1 MTQEQTIQATL
12 HILNKSPS
20 HPRFATCL
28 AALHEGDTLAL
39 AENAVLAVT
48 DSTAGLP
55 RNCVALGADLEARG
69 LAGNPNVQIISYG
82 DLVRLTA
89 EHSRT
94 VSW

>member
-1 MTQEQTIQATL
+1 MTQEQTIQPTL

-55 RNCVALGADLEARG
+55 ETVL
-69 LAGNPNVQIISYG
+69 
-82 DLVRLTA
+82 RLTQTLRPEA
-89 EHSRT
+89 WQATPMYKS
-94 VSW
+94 SAMAIWCA

>member
-1 MTQEQTIQATL
+1 MTQAQPVQATL
-12 HILNKSPS
+12 HILNKSPN

-39 AENAVLAVT
+39 TENAVLALA
-48 DSTAGLP
+48 DSNTGLP
-55 RNCVALGADLEARG
+55 RNCVALSTDIQARG
-69 LAGNPNVQIISYG
+69 LAVSTDVQAISYQ

>member
-28 AALHEGDTLAL
+28 AAVHEGDTLAL

-48 DSTAGLP
+48 DSTTSLP
-55 RNCVALGADLEARG
+55 RNCVG

>member
-28 AALHEGDTLAL
+28 VALHEGDTLAL

-55 RNCVALGADLEARG
+55 RNCVALDADLEARG